1 MVPSQTKV
9 FTFWILFLLSQVSE
23 SKERCRQEQE
33 NANKARKQLS
43 DAQQRLTLTEQ
54 NLHDLNAKNS
64 ELQTSKSL
72 VEKELRDLRL
82 QLENET
88 LNRNQ
93 DSEQK
98 AELHGELVLMFV
110 QRTLFQNSSHLI
122 PDMLN

>member
-1 MVPSQTKV
+1 M
-9 FTFWILFLLSQVSE
+9 SE

-43 DAQQRLTLTEQ
+43 DAQQRLALTEQ

-98 AELHGELVLMFV
+98 AELHGELVFMFV
-110 QRTLFQNSSHLI
+110 GRTLFQNSSQLRYAKLI
-122 PDMLN
+122 YLSSGLKKNINNAN

>member
-1 MVPSQTKV
+1 
-9 FTFWILFLLSQVSE
+9 VSE

-43 DAQQRLTLTEQ
+43 DTQQRLALTEQ

-98 AELHGELVLMFV
+98 AELHGELVFMFSTHP
-110 QRTLFQNSSHLI
+110 RYAKLIYLSSGLKKS
-122 PDMLN
+122 